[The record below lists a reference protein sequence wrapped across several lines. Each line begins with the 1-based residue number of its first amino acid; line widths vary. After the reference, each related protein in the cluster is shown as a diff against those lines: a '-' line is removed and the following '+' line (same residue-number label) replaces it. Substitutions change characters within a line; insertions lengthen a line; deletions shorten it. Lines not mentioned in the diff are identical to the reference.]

1 MATVVLVKVTPT
13 KAKSALTK
21 RTKAAVAALVKR

>member
-13 KAKSALTK
+13 KAKT
-21 RTKAAVAALVKR
+21 ALVKRDKAAVVALVKR